1 MKRNFARFI
10 ALFGALALCLSGA
23 AMAVEGTVVDATAL
37 RVRAATSTEAEV
49 VGKVYEGQ
57 TVEVTGRVGDWYVID
72 YNGESRY
79 VSAEYIDLGNLEIQ
93 NTMGVINES
102 SVNIRTGPGL
112 DYGVAFKLMEGTNVT
127 VTGYENGW
135 FKIRF
140 VDLTGYVRAD
150 LLSVDKLV
158 TTSVATNPTNYLVPE
173 SNKSVAQ
180 KIVDYA
186 YTFLGT
192 PYVYGGKTPA
202 GFDCSGFTMYVFAEF
217 GYDLHRVSTDQYKD
231 GVYVAFDD
239 LEVGDLVFFSSNKKA
254 IGHVGIYIG
263 EGYFIHATSP
273 GDVVR
278 ITDISSEYYAT
289 RYVGARRIV

>member
-127 VTGYENGW
+127 VTDYENGW

-231 GVYVAFDD
+231 GTYVAFDD